1 MKAREM
7 PYSELAYWE
16 GRVEAL
22 KESGSFTK
30 QAWCDIGKEL
40 REKHGVSERVAVR
53 IMHGTFSEAIDIERE
68 EEQDGGAE

>member
-1 MKAREM
+1 MKAIEM

-40 REKHGVSERVAVR
+40 RDKHGVSERVAVR
-53 IMHGTFSEAIDIERE
+53 IMNGTFSEAIDIEHE